1 MNVTDERLDPN
12 RLPGSFM
19 ADSDHGTKAALD
31 EAGRDQ
37 LRLPLDPAAAGGG
50 TVVGR
55 PHPPAGAAQASP
67 ASEAGTGPAPL
78 AWWQS
83 GVIYQI
89 YPRSFTDSNGD
100 GVGDLR
106 GILDHLDYLNDG
118 TDGSLGV
125 TAIWLSPFYRSPMAD
140 FGYDIADYTDVD
152 PIFGTLRDFDN
163 LLAAAHQ
170 RGIKVIVDW
179 VTNHTSDQ
187 HSWFVE
193 SASSRDS
200 PRRNWYV
207 WRDPAPDGGPPNNW
221 ESAFAAVGPA
231 WTFHEPTGQYYLHSF
246 TPHQPDLN
254 WDNPEVEAA
263 MHDVLRFW
271 LNRGVDGFRIDV
283 IYKIAKDP
291 ELRDNEPGRRHDEDW
306 PTIHERLRG
315 IRRVIDEYDDR
326 MIAGEVYLLDLH
338 RVVEYINTG
347 DQLHLAHNF
356 VFFHLPWRAAAFR
369 ASVEEFVSLA
379 SAAAWPAWF
388 LENHDHS
395 RIATRYAG
403 GPGTGERRARVAA
416 LMICALRGIPFIYY
430 GQELGLPDA
439 DIPPDRIVD
448 VDGRDP
454 ERAPMPWQRPSQA
467 GPGAGFTTG
476 KPWLPVVAD
485 AERLCVEA
493 QQDDPASTLTFMRRL
508 LRLRQRDPALQ
519 SGTQRV
525 VDAAADVFCFE
536 RQLGDQ
542 RFLIALNFTSLS
554 LPLGLRE
561 NIPGPAEVILSTSP
575 RRDLGAVQLREVV
588 LEPDEG
594 LIFRVP
600 AG

>member
-1 MNVTDERLDPN
+1 MNVTDERLDPD

-19 ADSDHGTKAALD
+19 ADSGY
-31 EAGRDQ
+31 
-37 LRLPLDPAAAGGG
+37 GG
-50 TVVGR
+50 
-55 PHPPAGAAQASP
+55 P
-67 ASEAGTGPAPL
+67 EPL

-118 TDGSLGV
+118 TDDSLGV

-163 LLAAAHQ
+163 LLTAAHQ

-221 ESAFAAVGPA
+221 QSAFAAVGPA
-231 WTFHEPTGQYYLHSF
+231 WTFHQPTGQYYLHSF

-315 IRRVIDEYDDR
+315 IRRVIDEYDNR

-356 VFFHLPWRAAAFR
+356 VFFHLPWRAGAFR

-403 GPGTGERRARVAA
+403 APGTGERRARVAA

-493 QQDDPASTLTFMRRL
+493 QQDDPALTLTFMRRL

-525 VDAAADVFCFE
+525 VDAAPDAFCFE

-561 NIPGPAEVILSTSP
+561 NLPGPAEVILSTSP
-575 RRDLGAVQLREVV
+575 GRDLGAVQLRELV

-594 LIFRVP
+594 LILRVP